1 MSYMLPH
8 LHDGWEVDQAILT
21 EGEKVVVIR
30 FGHDGDRTCMKMD
43 EMLYQ
48 IAYSVSNFAVIYL
61 VDITEV
67 PDFNNIY
74 ELFDP
79 CSVMFFYRNK
89 HIMVDFGTGNNYKLN
104 FLLTDK
110 QELIDIIECVYRAA
124 TKGRG
129 LALSPI
135 DYSTKYRY

>member
-1 MSYMLPH
+1 MLPH
-8 LHDGWEVDQAILT
+8 LHDGWEVDQSILM
-21 EGEKVVVIR
+21 EHDKVVVMR
-30 FGHDGDRTCMKMD
+30 FGHDGDRTCMQMD

-48 IAYSVSNFAVIYL
+48 VAFLVKNFAVIYL
-61 VDITEV
+61 VDISEV
-67 PDFNNIY
+67 PDFNNMY

-110 QELIDIIECVYRAA
+110 QELIDVIECVYRSA

-129 LALSPI
+129 LAISPI
-135 DYSTKYRY
+135 DYSTKSKY